1 MGCNL
6 GKGSQPDDSD
16 VRDKSNAT
24 SPQTPPPGML
34 ADRMADGA
42 AMVNKACN
50 DVQHVYREITSEK
63 HQDHQD
69 PESAEGDEQQANH
82 QRSEEDAD
90 ERAAA
95 EAATKIQATFRAYKV
110 RKEVRLGGSS
120 AGGSEANLS
129 PSRTDPAMK
138 EPEEENLADIDLTDP
153 SLNQAASKIQATFRG
168 HRVRKS
174 PLHQPKEP
182 GDHQQQE
189 EGDTKDQADDA
200 KELPDELKDMDLNDP
215 DLAKAAVKIQATFR
229 GYKGRAKPE

>member
-50 DVQHVYREITSEK
+50 DVPHVYREKALEN
-63 HQDHQD
+63 HHDHQD
-69 PESAEGDEQQANH
+69 PDSAEGEQQPNNH
-82 QRSEEDAD
+82 RPGSEEDA
-90 ERAAA
+90 RAAA

-120 AGGSEANLS
+120 TAGSEANLS

-138 EPEEENLADIDLTDP
+138 EPDEENLSDIDLTDP

-174 PLHQPKEP
+174 PLHEPKKHE
-182 GDHQQQE
+182 GQQQE
-189 EGDTKDQADDA
+189 GESKDQDDDA
-200 KELPDELKDMDLNDP
+200 DKELPDELKDMDLNDP

-229 GYKGRAKPE
+229 GYKTRAKPE

>member
-50 DVQHVYREITSEK
+50 DVQHVYREKALEN
-63 HQDHQD
+63 HHDHQD
-69 PESAEGDEQQANH
+69 PESAEDEQQPNH
-82 QRSEEDAD
+82 QRPGSEEDAQ
-90 ERAAA
+90 AAA

-129 PSRTDPAMK
+129 QSHADPAMK

-174 PLHQPKEP
+174 PLHEPKNP
-182 GDHQQQE
+182 GDKEQE
-189 EGDTKDQADDA
+189 GEAKDQVDDA
-200 KELPDELKDMDLNDP
+200 DKELPDELKDMDLNDP

-229 GYKGRAKPE
+229 GYKTRAKPE

>member
-34 ADRMADGA
+34 ADRTIDGA
-42 AMVNKACN
+42 ANKDLNDLRWNKAP
-50 DVQHVYREITSEK
+50 EMP
-63 HQDHQD
+63 QDQGVD
-69 PESAEGDEQQANH
+69 RSAEKAADE
-82 QRSEEDAD
+82 EEEA

-110 RKEVRLGGSS
+110 RKEIRAGSS
-120 AGGSEANLS
+120 EPS
-129 PSRTDPAMK
+129 PSNDQHAMK
-138 EPEEENLADIDLTDP
+138 EPDEDNLADIDLSDP

-168 HRVRKS
+168 HRERKS
-174 PLHQPKEP
+174 PQHQPTNQT
-182 GDHQQQE
+182 GQQQE
-189 EGDTKDQADDA
+189 DDKA
-200 KELPDELKDMDLNDP
+200 QELPDELKDMDLNDP

-229 GYKGRAKPE
+229 GYKTRNKE